1 MNSSTRS
8 AAGPVPGGSAFSF
21 FLSVADTGY
30 QDPDGDD
37 VANDTPAV
45 GQVQELAADGS
56 AVPVSAAAAA
66 AAAAG
71 GGAAAGAAA
80 VAVSERVFR
89 IIVVDD
95 SIINLKVRLLC

>member
-1 MNSSTRS
+1 MNSSTRG

-37 VANDTPAV
+37 VAGDTPAGV
-45 GQVQELAADGS
+45 GQLQELAADGS

-66 AAAAG
+66 AAA
-71 GGAAAGAAA
+71 GGATAPVAA
-80 VAVSERVFR
+80 VAVGERVFR

-95 SIINLKVRLLC
+95 SIINLKVHVLG